1 MAARRK
7 KSAKKSRDK
16 VKKTKA
22 PKEPKE
28 IKPGP
33 PFESVMLV
41 VTGLMLIV
49 ALVTLDFVKGRDYGE
64 GLMFSGEY
72 GAAE

>member
-1 MAARRK
+1 MATRRK
-7 KSAKKSRDK
+7 KSAKKSRGK
-16 VKKTKA
+16 AKTVKA

-41 VTGLMLIV
+41 VTGLMLIA
-49 ALVTLDFVKGRDYGE
+49 ALVTLDFVKGRDYGQ
-64 GLMFSGEY
+64 GFMFSGEY
-72 GAAE
+72 GATE